1 MSNRITSGF
10 AVGALG
16 LLMCAGS
23 AHAIGKDLKKL
34 HPGGEE
40 ERLLGKGD
48 SMDVRFGN
56 FPSSNITFLGQVT
69 VAEFGTGSDDANDCW
84 GYVTPMGKEI
94 AIIGLQLGT
103 GFVDITDP
111 MNPVIIGAFASPR
124 SLWRDIKIIGT
135 TAYVVTE
142 GASATDTL
150 PAAPG
155 NHIQMFDLADAD
167 NGNIG
172 NLGFATFGGSGST
185 HNIVVNEDSGYIYRV
200 GGGSDL
206 GLRAYGVGVNGA
218 PGSATNPSQ
227 QGVQSNLYVHDAQV
241 VTYDSGPYAGREIAF
256 LCSGFGNGFSD
267 TRLRIYD
274 VTDKSNMF
282 ELDNVSYPNRRYCH
296 QGWLSEDKKYFYMND
311 ELDEGDTVSTT
322 TMHIFNVEDPANAFY
337 VGPWTNGNTSRDHNL
352 YVKGDYVYASN
363 YRSGLRIHDIS
374 DPENPVEVAWI
385 DTYPANDGTGYDGA
399 WSNYPFF
406 PSGNVIISDIQQ
418 GLVIVRPELNVLSIS
433 LDAAL
438 GTTVDPAGGDIIN
451 VNLEA
456 RGQKIPQ
463 SGSGMFHYNLGQGW
477 VVVAMNEIATNRYEA
492 TFPAV
497 ICGETIDYYF
507 SGSDTTGIV
516 YNDPSGAP
524 GEFFTVV
531 SGAST
536 ITQTILDE
544 GLEQGLPSGWSMDGL
559 WNITTNCAAGTS
571 CNGGAYAYFGNT
583 ATCTYN
589 TGARAVGSLNVAQM
603 ALPTVPVGGALTL
616 EFCYNLQTESN
627 PLFDKATVHV
637 NGTEVE
643 LLTASATWTTHTID
657 LAAYAGQSVVIEF
670 RFDTTDGFS
679 NNFRGFQVDGIKVT
693 AEVID
698 CSTCYADCDQST
710 GPGVLDVFDFL
721 CFQNSFVA
729 GNPYAC
735 DCDTSTGPGVCDVF
749 DFLCFQ
755 NAFVAGC
762 P

>member
-1 MSNRITSGF
+1 MSNNRTQDHL
-10 AVGALG
+10 AQNEVG
-16 LLMCAGS
+16 CA
-23 AHAIGKDLKKL
+23 
-34 HPGGEE
+34 
-40 ERLLGKGD
+40 RLRMEKR
-48 SMDVRFGN
+48 MRN
-56 FPSSNITFLGQVT
+56 
-69 VAEFGTGSDDANDCW
+69 
-84 GYVTPMGKEI
+84 
-94 AIIGLQLGT
+94 
-103 GFVDITDP
+103 
-111 MNPVIIGAFASPR
+111 PR
-124 SLWRDIKIIGT
+124 SLFVSAACAALALTAFTAPVQAQTAPLESYQAPVRIDTGWIENQGNQPAVIFVTQVTAEDAPWLRLAFDQAILSGSPTTGDASYLRLTSVFDGGQQVLDVTALAQWNQTSAYFNGDIVLLELIAHPNTGRNRLVISEVTAGSGQPLIFDSICGPTDDRVLSSDPRNARLMPIGCTAWLYENPSGCGNSFGTAGHCISNSTNNAVVQFNVPLSSSSGTPRNPPPEDQYPVERNSIQSNGGQGTGNDYAIFRSFQNSNTGLSPFEAQGDLYQVASTASGVSTGDPIRITGYGT
-135 TAYVVTE
+135 TSPRNSWSQAQKTHV
-142 GASATDTL
+142 GPLNSATTGTRLRYRADTTG
-150 PAAPG
+150 G
-155 NHIQMFDLADAD
+155 N
-167 NGNIG
+167 
-172 NLGFATFGGSGST
+172 SGSPVIDENSGLVVGVHT
-185 HNIVVNEDSGYIYRV
+185 HGGCTS
-200 GGGSDL
+200 GGGSNS
-206 GLRAYGVGVNGA
+206 GTAIQHTGWQNYFA
-218 PGSATNPSQ
+218 NP
-227 QGVQSNLYVHDAQV
+227 QG
-241 VTYDSGPYAGREIAF
+241 TCFETGIAF
-256 LCSGFGNGFSD
+256 
-267 TRLRIYD
+267 
-274 VTDKSNMF
+274 
-282 ELDNVSYPNRRYCH
+282 
-296 QGWLSEDKKYFYMND
+296 
-311 ELDEGDTVSTT
+311 
-322 TMHIFNVEDPANAFY
+322 A
-337 VGPWTNGNTSRDHNL
+337 
-352 YVKGDYVYASN
+352 
-363 YRSGLRIHDIS
+363 
-374 DPENPVEVAWI
+374 
-385 DTYPANDGTGYDGA
+385 YPAGHPA
-399 WSNYPFF
+399 M
-406 PSGNVIISDIQQ
+406 I
-418 GLVIVRPELNVLSIS
+418 
-433 LDAAL
+433 
-438 GTTVDPAGGDIIN
+438 DPAGGDIIN

-637 NGTEVE
+637 NGTEGE

-721 CFQNSFVA
+721 CFQN
-729 GNPYAC
+729 
-735 DCDTSTGPGVCDVF
+735 
-749 DFLCFQ
+749 
-755 NAFVAGC
+755 AFVAGC